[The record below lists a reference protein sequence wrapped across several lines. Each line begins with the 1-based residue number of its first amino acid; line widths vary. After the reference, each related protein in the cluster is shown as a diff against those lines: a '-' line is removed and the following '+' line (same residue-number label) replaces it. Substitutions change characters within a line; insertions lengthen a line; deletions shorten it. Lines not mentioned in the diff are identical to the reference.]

1 MKAFEIMFVV
11 PSKMIL
17 FEKFAV
23 VVLNCIV
30 IVDDADKAHPLIIF
44 RSISP
49 KIILWSEN
57 NYKMLDLYTHPAFF
71 KPTCDQQNH
80 KVLKNISTAD
90 RLVPHVTQALSFAH
104 VYKMKDVI

>member
-1 MKAFEIMFVV
+1 MPMKAFEIMFVV

-30 IVDDADKAHPLIIF
+30 IVDDADKAHPLIFF

-49 KIILWSEN
+49 KIIL
-57 NYKMLDLYTHPAFF
+57 
-71 KPTCDQQNH
+71 
-80 KVLKNISTAD
+80 
-90 RLVPHVTQALSFAH
+90 
-104 VYKMKDVI
+104 

>member
-1 MKAFEIMFVV
+1 MPMKAFEIMFVV

-49 KIILWSEN
+49 KIIL
-57 NYKMLDLYTHPAFF
+57 
-71 KPTCDQQNH
+71 
-80 KVLKNISTAD
+80 
-90 RLVPHVTQALSFAH
+90 
-104 VYKMKDVI
+104 